1 MIRFFIAITALF
13 SGTMLAAQTGND
25 FTAKIDSVLQAAAVR
40 PFSGVVMITQQG
52 KTKYLKAYGYADFI
66 RKTPLKTD
74 DQFVLLSNS
83 KQITAVL
90 VLQEY
95 EKGHLQLQDA
105 IRKYLP
111 GIQQSWADT
120 VTIHQLLNHTSGI
133 AGLDMPLSFVPGTQ
147 FRYSDLNYM
156 LLGKIVAHAAGK
168 SYRVLVNELFSKCGM
183 KHSYFPDAKN
193 TGMLVHGMHYNS
205 KGEKQEVSAM
215 IIPED
220 RIPAAGIVSTVYDM
234 STWNELLYNG
244 KLLKPAAFQLMRSYS
259 IKATHPVFGD
269 KEIGYGYGIRVNDQ
283 SLPVE
288 YGHTGIVPDQGFT
301 SLLLYYP
308 ATRTSIVVLENQAF
322 ENMQISYAIEIAIK
336 KIVLQ
341 SRTLHVQ

>member
-1 MIRFFIAITALF
+1 MIRFFIAITALL
-13 SGTMLAAQTGND
+13 SGTMLTAQTSND
-25 FTAKIDSVLQAAAVR
+25 YAAKIDSALQSAAVR

-52 KTKYLKAYGYADFI
+52 KTKYLEAYGYADFT

-90 VLQEY
+90 VLLEY

-111 GIQQSWADT
+111 GIQQPWADT

-133 AGLDMPLSFVPGTQ
+133 VDVDSPLAAVPGTQ

-168 SYRVLVNELFSKCGM
+168 PYRVLLNELFSRCGM
-183 KHSYFPDAKN
+183 RHSYFPDTKN
-193 TGMLVHGMHYNS
+193 TGQLVHGMRYAGDGG
-205 KGEKQEVSAM
+205 KKEVSSM

-220 RIPAAGIVSTVYDM
+220 RIPAAGIVSTVHDM

-244 KLLKPAAFQLMRSYS
+244 KLLKPATFQLMRSYA
-259 IKATHPVFGD
+259 IKAVHPVFGD
-269 KEIGYGYGIRVNDQ
+269 KAIGYGYGIRINDQ

-308 ATRTSIVVLENQAF
+308 ATHTSVVILENQAF
-322 ENMQISYAIEIAIK
+322 ENMQISYAIEMAIR

-341 SRTLHVQ
+341 SRILHVQ